1 MPENEDLF
9 DGYPITTVL
18 LANMSVA
25 AGWIV
30 GTYLLWMAL
39 GVVGAVAF
47 IIYCAALEV
56 NLLRKS
62 CVDCYYYGKTCFSGR
77 GRVCAHLFKKG
88 DPARFAAREISWK
101 DVVPDLAVSFV
112 PIICGIG
119 LIVVDFSWLTVV
131 LVLVLLFLSTA
142 GNAIT
147 RGRLAC
153 RHCHQRLLGCPAQR
167 LFSGKPGESG
177 GTR

>member
-1 MPENEDLF
+1 MPENGTPLDR
-9 DGYPITTVL
+9 YPAWVVVL
-18 LANMSVA
+18 SNLSVA
-25 AGWIV
+25 AVWVIGA
-30 GTYLLWMAL
+30 YLLWAAL
-39 GVVGAVAF
+39 GVIGATAF

-88 DPARFAAREISWK
+88 DPARFATREISWR
-101 DVVPDLAVSFV
+101 DVVPDLAVSLV

-119 LIVVDFSWLTVV
+119 LVIVDFSWLIVV
-131 LVLVLLFLSTA
+131 LVLALFFLSTA
-142 GNAIT
+142 GNALM

-153 RHCHQRLLGCPAQR
+153 SHCRQRRLGCPAEK
-167 LFSGKPGESG
+167 LFSGKSADMSEQ
-177 GTR
+177 R